1 MITHRFPSGEPR
13 LAVKAPPRSVFQH
26 KRYLLPLAVSAVVAL
41 VGVVALIASDTVGL
55 PFREVVVVRSMMAS
69 KAVFFQD
76 EQVRRILL
84 RHGLKVHLT
93 DSTGSLEIIRDKQN
107 RVHEFDFVLPSG
119 QAAGKLVYD
128 KWGGRVYFPFASPL
142 ILGAFREYAEA
153 LVSRG
158 IAQAQPDKKGLYY
171 DLDLAKFVQLA
182 LPPGGGRPTTW
193 AELGVDNRNQ
203 IVAQSPSPCDSYS
216 GAAWLGLVAFV
227 ANGSATPTEEDV
239 LDIAG
244 KVKPVFDIQGLH
256 GSSIGTTFFLLDGRN
271 TTPVGVM
278 YEHQYLT
285 HQIDQVAQTGAVD
298 RERVVLY
305 PDANHRTEPWL
316 IAFTPAGE
324 RIGDLITT
332 DPQLRQRALELG
344 FRPSDRGST
353 VLAGFLAT
361 RGIPLGNQVD
371 TEGFLPKSS
380 ELNTLISEVG
390 RCPWIQIPI

>member
-1 MITHRFPSGEPR
+1 VIIYRFPGGEPG

-26 KRYLLPLAVSAVVAL
+26 KHYMLPLAVSAVVAL
-41 VGVVALIASDTVGL
+41 VGVVALIASGTVGL

-93 DSTGSLEIIRDKQN
+93 DSAGSLEIIRDKQN
-107 RVHEFDFVLPSG
+107 RVREFDFVLPSG
-119 QAAGKLVYD
+119 QAAGELVYN
-128 KWGGRVYFPFASPL
+128 KWGGRKYFPFASQL

-153 LVSRG
+153 LVRRG
-158 IAQAQPDKKGLYY
+158 IAEAQPDKKGLYY
-171 DLDLAKFVQLA
+171 KLDLAKFVQLA
-182 LPPGGGRPTTW
+182 LPPAGGRPTTW

-203 IVAQSPSPCDSYS
+203 IVAQSPSPCASYS

-227 ANGSATPTEEDV
+227 ANGNGPPTEENV

-256 GSSIGTTFFLLDGRN
+256 GSGIGTTFFFPDGRSI
-271 TTPVGVM
+271 TPVGVM
-278 YEHQYLT
+278 YEHQYLA
-285 HQIDQVAQTGAVD
+285 HQIDQVAQTGEVD

-324 RIGDLITT
+324 RVGDLITT
-332 DPQLRQRALELG
+332 DPQLRQRVLELG

-353 VLAGFLAT
+353 ALAEFLKT
-361 RGIPLGNQVD
+361 RDIPLGDPVH
-371 TEGFLPKSS
+371 TEGFLPKLSD
-380 ELNTLISEVG
+380 LNTLISEVG
-390 RCPWIQIPI
+390 QCPGTQIPI